1 MDKDLYELMQKIL
14 EEKKTNFTEDIS
26 YLGTVTSDEHSP
38 TSTVQV
44 TRDIFMIID
53 QMPDGTSVQKF
64 YDGDGDFIAG
74 TSNLDGKIYPS
85 AQFAEEDLSF
95 MGQLEDLSK
104 TQGLSLKELDTNL
117 ERVAKALGISK
128 KDIFAMSVVSLEQ
141 KVSEKKN
148 PKIVLGK
155 DEEEQSHINENILA
169 NVSSKQEI
177 DLSQKVDDDHTL
189 AEVLGVPE
197 GSTLITVYSDAI
209 ENNPNTTRFSHLIQ
223 TPDGKIETAD
233 MLKQVGGKTSD
244 KTIYQTNRDGSQ
256 VEKINVDSSYA
267 IDSPIVD
274 DAIITTKI
282 GSMGYIEVGY
292 GQVDRTSHRDAFT
305 QELET
310 ERTRYT
316 TREVRDEFSKDKGED
331 NIRDKMDEINMHEGH
346 NHDLSLDDADG
357 DLTTGEAHEM
367 AIEKIKAFDSDIADV
382 FTDREIS
389 ERLENIAKDNPG
401 ESFEEIVER
410 TQRDLSED
418 ASRMHAGR

>member
-1 MDKDLYELMQKIL
+1 M
-14 EEKKTNFTEDIS
+14 IS
-26 YLGTVTSDEHSP
+26 
-38 TSTVQV
+38 
-44 TRDIFMIID
+44 II
-53 QMPDGTSVQKF
+53 T
-64 YDGDGDFIAG
+64 
-74 TSNLDGKIYPS
+74 
-85 AQFAEEDLSF
+85 
-95 MGQLEDLSK
+95 
-104 TQGLSLKELDTNL
+104 
-117 ERVAKALGISK
+117 
-128 KDIFAMSVVSLEQ
+128 
-141 KVSEKKN
+141 
-148 PKIVLGK
+148 
-155 DEEEQSHINENILA
+155 
-169 NVSSKQEI
+169 
-177 DLSQKVDDDHTL
+177 
-189 AEVLGVPE
+189 
-197 GSTLITVYSDAI
+197 
-209 ENNPNTTRFSHLIQ
+209 NTTRFSHLIQ
-223 TPDGKIETAD
+223 TPDGKIEPAD